1 MIRGFSGLR
10 VWKPVVLRAGP
21 LESVRPAL
29 AENTSAKS
37 IQMISIVTHFD
48 LDMVSPFKPRA
59 SYRRQ
64 WPPRNP
70 GRRKLP
76 LGVSRLVFVPLCKKY
91 ARRTERSKKR
101 LCSRMDLS
109 LEPKGKCV
117 DGKFFGM
124 RIPLFGNRDST
135 GSVKYPIHHGVSMI
149 LRVTTA
155 NENHCE
161 REGTTEVVPS
171 RTHRSPKVR
180 IFTEQQSR
188 NQTICLAFSLRPSR
202 LSGESAVRN

>member
-1 MIRGFSGLR
+1 MASFRRMLRMIRGFSGLR

-124 RIPLFGNRDST
+124 RIPLVESRFHLISGK
-135 GSVKYPIHHGVSMI
+135 G
-149 LRVTTA
+149 
-155 NENHCE
+155 
-161 REGTTEVVPS
+161 PS
-171 RTHRSPKVR
+171 GLQMTNDK
-180 IFTEQQSR
+180 
-188 NQTICLAFSLRPSR
+188 
-202 LSGESAVRN
+202 